1 MDASEGRRRKRKRD
15 TTPDRA
21 GLEIKRRL
29 LEQAIQ
35 DDPEPDGFEGWLLG
49 KSRAPEGEESSGARL
64 AMARAILE
72 EWHLARAS
80 SRFRE
85 WLNAGSPSDDRLA

>member
-29 LEQAIQ
+29 LEQAVQ
-35 DDPEPDGFEGWLLG
+35 DDPEPAAFEGWLLEKG
-49 KSRAPEGEESSGARL
+49 RAPEDTESSGALL
-64 AMARAILE
+64 AMARAIHE
-72 EWHLARAS
+72 EWELARTS
-80 SRFRE
+80 PGFRE